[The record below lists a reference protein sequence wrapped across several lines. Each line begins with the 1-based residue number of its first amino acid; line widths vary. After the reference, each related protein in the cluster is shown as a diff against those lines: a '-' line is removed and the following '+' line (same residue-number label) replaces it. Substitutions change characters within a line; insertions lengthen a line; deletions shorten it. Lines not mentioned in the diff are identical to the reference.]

1 MGMEDNFFSG
11 AFAAGVPREA
21 EFGAL
26 RRGGQAPP
34 SHAGQ
39 GFGGFELSA
48 VFREENLE
56 FVHAA
61 AVLAPGRTWISNA
74 SLRSGQWGST
84 EENPPPKKAR
94 KKRLPDTR
102 PATVVGLD
110 ILVPN

>member
-11 AFAAGVPREA
+11 AFAAGLPKEA

-26 RRGGQAPP
+26 RCGGQAPP

-61 AVLAPGRTWISNA
+61 VVLAPGRTWTSNA
-74 SLRSGQWGST
+74 SLRSGQRGST
-84 EENPPPKKAR
+84 EEKSTAQESEEEE
-94 KKRLPDTR
+94 
-102 PATVVGLD
+102 AS
-110 ILVPN
+110 